1 MVQKKSEV
9 ARPIS
14 PPKLKKEMSKDDEK
28 EMTYQEKTSSYLLH
42 EMPSTSDSVQ
52 ENVENKN
59 DLENL
64 AKNLEMRVTVTET
77 QDSSLKDGMKCI
89 FYICTKIT
97 HLLVLRSRV
106 EELHLREERNN

>member
-14 PPKLKKEMSKDDEK
+14 PPKIKKEMSKDDEK
-28 EMTYQEKTSSYLLH
+28 EMTYQEKTSSYLLY

-52 ENVENKN
+52 ENIENKN
-59 DLENL
+59 DLGNL
-64 AKNLEMRVTVTET
+64 AKNPEMGVTVTET

-97 HLLVLRSRV
+97 LGPNKCVD
-106 EELHLREERNN
+106 

>member
-9 ARPIS
+9 AHPIS
-14 PPKLKKEMSKDDEK
+14 PPEMSKDDEK

-42 EMPSTSDSVQ
+42 ESTSDSVQ
-52 ENVENKN
+52 ENIEDKN

-64 AKNLEMRVTVTET
+64 AKNPEKGVTATET

-89 FYICTKIT
+89 FYICTKLT
-97 HLLVLRSRV
+97 YT
-106 EELHLREERNN
+106 